1 MNQKIRSIKEIHK
14 YDLCLFKVGAFYHAY
29 GRDSY
34 ILAYLFDYKLKDTS
48 LEKGWKE
55 CGFPITNVS
64 KIMARL
70 EEKKINYILIDR
82 RNNYDVDGKMDFG
95 NLNRYQATYEKSN
108 KYVNHKKRIEGINN
122 FLLENLENKEF
133 SSILNKV
140 EDVIISERRKI

>member
-1 MNQKIRSIKEIHK
+1 MVLH
-14 YDLCLFKVGAFYHAY
+14 DHFCFFLCQLFNCQCATIAIFLSA
-29 GRDSY
+29 SY

-108 KYVNHKKRIEGINN
+108 K
-122 FLLENLENKEF
+122 
-133 SSILNKV
+133 
-140 EDVIISERRKI
+140 

>member
-34 ILAYLFDYKLKDTS
+34 ILAYLFNYRRKDS
-48 LEKGWKE
+48 SIEKGWKE
-55 CGFPITNVS
+55 CGFPVSNVS

-70 EEKKINYILIDR
+70 EEKKIDYILIDR

-108 KYVNHKKRIEGINN
+108 KYVNYKKRIEGINN

>member
-55 CGFPITNVS
+55 CGFPITNV
-64 KIMARL
+64 KWIL
-70 EEKKINYILIDR
+70 EILIDIKLLTK
-82 RNNYDVDGKMDFG
+82 N
-95 NLNRYQATYEKSN
+95 Q
-108 KYVNHKKRIEGINN
+108 INM
-122 FLLENLENKEF
+122 
-133 SSILNKV
+133 
-140 EDVIISERRKI
+140 

>member
-14 YDLCLFKVGAFYHAY
+14 YDLCLFKVGAFYHSY

-34 ILAYLFDYKLKDTS
+34 ILAYLFNYKLKDS
-48 LEKGWKE
+48 NIEKGCKE
-55 CGFPITNVS
+55 CGFPVSTVS

-108 KYVNHKKRIEGINN
+108 KYVNYKKRIEGINN

>member
-95 NLNRYQATYEKSN
+95 NLNRYQVTYEKSN
-108 KYVNHKKRIEGINN
+108 KYVNYKKRIEGINN
-122 FLLENLENKEF
+122 VLLENLENKEF

>member
-82 RNNYDVDGKMDFG
+82 RNNYDIDGKMDFG

-108 KYVNHKKRIEGINN
+108 KYVNYKKRIEDINN

>member
-1 MNQKIRSIKEIHK
+1 
-14 YDLCLFKVGAFYHAY
+14 
-29 GRDSY
+29 
-34 ILAYLFDYKLKDTS
+34 
-48 LEKGWKE
+48 
-55 CGFPITNVS
+55 
-64 KIMARL
+64 MARL

-95 NLNRYQATYEKSN
+95 NLNRYQVTYEKSN
-108 KYVNHKKRIEGINN
+108 KYVNYKKRIEGINN